1 MSIELAQRIR
11 VNDTEIAYR
20 EVGHGR
26 PLVLLHGGLVSA
38 SEAFAATPI
47 SYAGHLE
54 RLARTFRV
62 IAPDTRA
69 AGGTRHPGGPASATL
84 LSDDVAA
91 LIEGLGL
98 DRPLVAGFS
107 EGGLTALLL
116 GIRHPDAAGAIVS
129 DAGYD
134 MLNPDAPAF
143 GLLRQLL
150 GDRDPDEA
158 DAASVQRAFSQDP
171 QMAFVRGPG
180 GRDHRTAGWRC
191 VADVSAVDDR
201 PLESVARIWIRRPRS
216 DHRARADHG
225 RGPRPL
231 LLCGGGG
238 TRLPSRCRG
247 RAGGAACDRAHHHDD
262 QGRADGGLPAQIGE
276 LTAGTQGESRGPT
289 SGPGQASTATRAA
302 RDRAGRGD
310 VLRLR
315 SSRSL
320 RSSRIR

>member
-38 SEAFAATPI
+38 SGAFAATPI

-54 RLARTFRV
+54 RLAQTFRV

-69 AGGTRHPGGPASATL
+69 AGGTRHPGGPVSATL

-150 GDRDPDEA
+150 GDGDPDEA

-171 QMAFVRGPG
+171 QMALVLGMLEAEITERQGGDAWPMYLRSTIARWSRWPG
-180 GRDHRTAGWRC
+180 YGFADLGRITVPVLIMVGDRDHFCSAEEAALAFRHVAAGEL
-191 VADVSAVDDR
+191 AV
-201 PLESVARIWIRRPRS
+201 
-216 DHRARADHG
+216 
-225 RGPRPL
+225 
-231 LLCGGGG
+231 
-238 TRLPSRCRG
+238 
-247 RAGGAACDRAHHHDD
+247 
-262 QGRADGGLPAQIGE
+262 LPATGHIITTTKVE
-276 LTAGTQGESRGPT
+276 LMV
-289 SGPGQASTATRAA
+289 
-302 RDRAGRGD
+302 DF
-310 VLRLR
+310 LHR
-315 SSRSL
+315 SAN
-320 RSSRIR
+320 